1 MIHKHPDITWLQ
13 VWCHGGRPGS
23 GTYKCWW
30 KDWEE
35 SFLKK
40 KELLEG
46 GIVSEFPFS
55 WP

>member
-13 VWCHGGRPGS
+13 VWCHGRRPGSGS

-40 KELLEG
+40 K
-46 GIVSEFPFS
+46 GIVGR
-55 WP
+55 WDCL